1 MKKELVFFHKK
12 EKPKTNIICQVDSV
26 SKEFELSSVELELIS
41 HLIEAGKVFIDEQT
55 LPRASTVISD
65 INIAINMPSL
75 YISRVVKFCQ
85 HFSAFT
91 CLSNNDKISIVKG
104 FFTECV
110 NTRMSF
116 NFEEENDGVLLY
128 ENESATKSILL
139 QIFRF
144 TDVHENDRKKFR
156 NFHSLLK
163 TELENDSTLREL
175 VIVNFLFD
183 KRNVTFPEHLR
194 FQYFIYSNLL
204 FRYLVYKYQNETRA
218 KAKHDILINLM
229 AEFVYIN
236 FKIHELHGKIDPIMQ
251 SPVVH
256 ELFNLL

>member
-1 MKKELVFFHKK
+1 M
-12 EKPKTNIICQVDSV
+12 
-26 SKEFELSSVELELIS
+26 IS

-91 CLSNNDKISIVKG
+91 CLSNNDKILIVKG

-128 ENESATKSILL
+128 EVCYGL
-139 QIFRF
+139 
-144 TDVHENDRKKFR
+144 
-156 NFHSLLK
+156 
-163 TELENDSTLREL
+163 
-175 VIVNFLFD
+175 
-183 KRNVTFPEHLR
+183 
-194 FQYFIYSNLL
+194 Y
-204 FRYLVYKYQNETRA
+204 VYKIITIFQ
-218 KAKHDILINLM
+218 
-229 AEFVYIN
+229 
-236 FKIHELHGKIDPIMQ
+236 
-251 SPVVH
+251 
-256 ELFNLL
+256 